1 MPILA
6 KISTSLL
13 ASSNEYKEFA
23 SDYHNLIDCEKCQ
36 WESQE
41 SIIIKKMKHHIQE
54 LKDEHHQE
62 DKTEFFNFCERIC
75 DNFKIVER
83 RMLLL

>member
-41 SIIIKKMKHHIQE
+41 SIIIKKMKHHI
-54 LKDEHHQE
+54 
-62 DKTEFFNFCERIC
+62 
-75 DNFKIVER
+75 
-83 RMLLL
+83 